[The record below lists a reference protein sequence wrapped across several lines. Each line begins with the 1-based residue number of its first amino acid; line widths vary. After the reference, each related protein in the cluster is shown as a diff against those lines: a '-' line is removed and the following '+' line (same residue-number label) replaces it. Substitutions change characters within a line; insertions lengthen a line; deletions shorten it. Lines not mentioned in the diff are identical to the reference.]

1 MYESSKPIITN
12 LLLLLLTLPLEAE
25 LGGVNDELLRAK
37 FGNVP
42 PMISIIA
49 IEVVTTTPNKIC
61 AFVFDKMVYVLTTDL
76 IIITDSNRNMLRIR
90 LFVVKKR

>member
-1 MYESSKPIITN
+1 
-12 LLLLLLTLPLEAE
+12 
-25 LGGVNDELLRAK
+25 
-37 FGNVP
+37 
-42 PMISIIA
+42 MISIIA
-49 IEVVTTTPNKIC
+49 IEVVTTTPNKIW

>member
-1 MYESSKPIITN
+1 MN
-12 LLLLLLTLPLEAE
+12 
-25 LGGVNDELLRAK
+25 
-37 FGNVP
+37 
-42 PMISIIA
+42 SIIA